1 MSTRQVQIAAVL
13 LRTHSIRAASILQ
26 ELHPLI
32 PLDEESANSLQSVPF
47 PCPFLLSTRNN
58 HLNGIQS
65 LSHVVIL
72 EQLSKSVLQD
82 QLTGSGVKSLHF
94 AIQGKHTA
102 KSVPT
107 QSERAS
113 QIHTHNTRDAF
124 IPTLSNHSTLIRHV
138 TVIQSN
144 IRHIQPHQVV
154 TLFAHME

>member
-82 QLTGSGVKSLHF
+82 Q
-94 AIQGKHTA
+94 
-102 KSVPT
+102 
-107 QSERAS
+107 
-113 QIHTHNTRDAF
+113 
-124 IPTLSNHSTLIRHV
+124 
-138 TVIQSN
+138 
-144 IRHIQPHQVV
+144 
-154 TLFAHME
+154 

>member
-47 PCPFLLSTRNN
+47 PCPFLL
-58 HLNGIQS
+58 LNGIQS

-107 QSERAS
+107 QPERAS